1 MKISPYLITFLCA
14 VMFVSCSLSK
24 KISDNNC
31 YLKKVSDVELDEV
44 RKNFSINLPNNWYTS
59 YGAHCALFHAP
70 KELRDGGVIYYAN
83 ELFLSKYS
91 SDNKSIE
98 KIKEEHIKNTRY
110 NKTINTKLFV
120 YDFSHKKYGD
130 SFSLKYGKMWNGINY
145 TVFNVY
151 IKYKENIY
159 HISYSSHNEYYE
171 KYLPEV
177 LKIIESLEIK
187 E

>member
-1 MKISPYLITFLCA
+1 MKKILQLIVPLCLM
-14 VMFVSCSLSK
+14 VLNSCASSQ
-24 KISDNNC
+24 KISDDNC
-31 YLKKVSDVELDEV
+31 YLKKVSNVELDEIH
-44 RKNFSINLPNNWYTS
+44 KDFSINLPNNWYTS
-59 YGAHCALFHAP
+59 YGAHCVLFHAP
-70 KELRDGGVIYYAN
+70 KELRDSEVIYYAN

-98 KIKEEHIKNTRY
+98 KIKDEHIKNTRY

-130 SFSLKYGKMWNGINY
+130 SFVLKYGKIWNGINY

-159 HISYSSHNEYYE
+159 YISYSSHNEYYE